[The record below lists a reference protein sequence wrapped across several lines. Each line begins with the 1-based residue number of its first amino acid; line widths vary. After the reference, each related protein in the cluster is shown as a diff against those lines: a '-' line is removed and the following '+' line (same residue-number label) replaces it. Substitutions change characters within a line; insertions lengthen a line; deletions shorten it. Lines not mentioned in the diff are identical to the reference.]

1 MTKEKTKN
9 SIHNKTVLKAGY
21 LAITVNLFLAVFK
34 IAVGAISGSLAVMSD
49 AIHGLIDTL
58 SGIIVVI
65 SEKLGASK
73 KFSKDHEKI
82 EHIGALLIAAIIII
96 IGIHIFAESIEK
108 LITPEEVEYSAPV
121 IIVLIG
127 SVVAKLLLGRYLKT
141 TGTKVKS
148 DTLIASSVETIND
161 SIISG
166 AVLISALIY
175 LIWHI
180 NLEAYIS
187 IIISIIIIIKFGL
200 ELIFPKFLHHH
211 HH

>member
-1 MTKEKTKN
+1 MSEHNHQLHT
-9 SIHNKTVLKAGY
+9 HNKTVIKAGFI
-21 LAITVNLFLAVFK
+21 AIAVNLLLAVFK
-34 IAVGAISGSLAVMSD
+34 VVIGAISNSLAITSD
-49 AIHGLIDTL
+49 AVHGLIDTL
-58 SGIIVVI
+58 SGIIVIV
-65 SEKLGASK
+65 SEKLGSSK
-73 KFSKDHEKI
+73 KFAKKHEKI
-82 EHIGALLIAAIIII
+82 EHSGAILIAIIVIFV
-96 IGIHIFAESIEK
+96 GIHIFAESIEK
-108 LITPEEVEYSAPV
+108 IIEPEEVEYSAPI

-127 SVVAKLLLGRYLKT
+127 SIIAKFILGRYLKT

-187 IIISIIIIIKFGL
+187 IIISVIIIKFGL
-200 ELIFPKFLHHH
+200 ELIFPKFFKHHH
-211 HH
+211 GY